1 MRPID
6 ADALGIGKADRN
18 KFNFPEYA
26 DGWNSAVL
34 IIDEAPTLDVV
45 PREEVDHLRH
55 MLDSYAIQYGTVKD
69 QHAVIDRIK
78 AETAREIF
86 EEIEKCLLAQEVV
99 TEQVRVKEVGEWIL
113 HDYLPR
119 HFAELKKKYTEE
131 NT

>member
-1 MRPID
+1 MANCKDCFHRAVCD
-6 ADALGIGKADRN
+6 GDIGYGYFECPQYINTA
-18 KFNFPEYA
+18 
-26 DGWNSAVL
+26 
-34 IIDEAPTLDVV
+34 DVV

-78 AETAREIF
+78 SETAMEIF
-86 EEIEKCLLAQEVV
+86 AEIEKCLLAQEVV

-119 HFAELKKKYTEE
+119 HFAELKKKYTGGS
-131 NT
+131 TDGKRTDR